1 VAQAN
6 ALYHTKSPVI
16 PPAHFYQ
23 DSHFV
28 HTLIETISSG
38 KTDAVQSLLF
48 PPSPPQSP
56 NPSSPDYLINAQDAR
71 GWSPIHYCVSSAS
84 PAREILDALY
94 LAGADI
100 SVPTAVDSYTPL
112 HCLALTSCQPMDAL
126 DAGLLY
132 SFTVHLVRDLR
143 APLGAQDRNGETC
156 IHIAAERGVSV
167 DVLSAFLDCD
177 PKSVVREI
185 RNSRG

>member
-1 VAQAN
+1 MFA
-6 ALYHTKSPVI
+6 S
-16 PPAHFYQ
+16 
-23 DSHFV
+23 
-28 HTLIETISSG
+28 
-38 KTDAVQSLLF
+38 
-48 PPSPPQSP
+48 
-56 NPSSPDYLINAQDAR
+56 
-71 GWSPIHYCVSSAS
+71 S

-100 SVPTAVDSYTPL
+100 SLPTAIDLHTPL
-112 HCLALTSCQPMDAL
+112 HCLALTSCQPLDAL

-132 SFTVHLVRDLR
+132 SFTVHLIRDLR

-156 IHIAAERGVSV
+156 IHIAAERGASV

-177 PKSVVREI
+177 PKSIIREI

>member
-1 VAQAN
+1 
-6 ALYHTKSPVI
+6 LYRTNSPVI
-16 PPAHFYQ
+16 PPSHFYQ

-28 HTLIETISSG
+28 HTLVETISSG
-38 KTDAVQSLLF
+38 KPEAVQFLLF
-48 PPSPPQSP
+48 PPPSSPQSV
-56 NPSSPDYLINAQDAR
+56 NPTSPDYLINAHDAR
-71 GWSPIHYCVSSAS
+71 GWSPTHYCVSSLS
-84 PAREILDALY
+84 PTREILDSLY

-100 SVPTAVDSYTPL
+100 SLPTAGDLHTPL
-112 HCLALTSCQPMDAL
+112 HRLALTPCQPLDAL

-132 SFTVHLVRDLR
+132 SFSVHLIRDLR

-156 IHIAAERGVSV
+156 IHIAAERGASV

-177 PKSVVREI
+177 PKSIVREI

>member
-1 VAQAN
+1 M
-6 ALYHTKSPVI
+6 YHTKSPVI
-16 PPAHFYQ
+16 PPTHFYQ

-38 KTDAVQSLLF
+38 KSDAVQSLLF
-48 PPSPPQSP
+48 PPSSPPQSSD
-56 NPSSPDYLINAQDAR
+56 PSSPDYLINAQDAR
-71 GWSPIHYCVSSAS
+71 GWSPIHHCVSSPS
-84 PAREILDALY
+84 PTREIIDALY

-100 SVPTAVDSYTPL
+100 SLPTAVDMHTPL
-112 HCLALTSCQPMDAL
+112 HCLALTSCQPLDAL

-156 IHIAAERGVSV
+156 IHIAAERGASV
-167 DVLSAFLDCD
+167 DVLTALLDCD
-177 PKSVVREI
+177 PKSIVREI